1 LATVEPGTL
10 RVIVTVALCIVA
22 NADHAAA
29 QTQAP
34 PRQPDLR
41 QLEAAGLRALEGR
54 HVRIVTDLASSPA
67 VDVLPAVFDA
77 AVPQWAAYFGVP
89 LAELDDAHWQG
100 FLVKDRDVFAS
111 LGLMPA
117 ERPEF
122 LSGYANGAEFWLVEQ
137 PSDYYRRHLVLH
149 EGTHAFMIS
158 QLGGAGA
165 PWYMEGMAELLGT
178 HEWRDG
184 RLQLGVMPAH
194 RDDVPM
200 WGRIKLIREAVEAG
214 EAWPLARVLQVSN
227 RRSMDTSEYAW
238 TWLLASLLDG
248 HPDFQDRF
256 RELHRLAA
264 DRQFN
269 DKFKELFAED
279 WRELNDEWMS
289 TVVAVDY
296 GYDISL
302 MAIGEAE
309 TAPVESAS
317 RRSRIT
323 ADRGWQSAGW
333 LLRGGQSYRISASG
347 RYQLIRDGET
357 WPCEPGGVTLEYYD
371 GRPAGVLLGALRY
384 VDPAG
389 GTSSTFATPM
399 AIGLERTITP
409 ERDAV
414 LYVRVNDDPARVSSN
429 RGDLNVRI
437 ESARDGFPHLA
448 PGQ

>member
-1 LATVEPGTL
+1 MGPSATL
-10 RVIVTVALCIVA
+10 RRAARRFAASLVAALCLVA
-22 NADHAAA
+22 HANPSAA
-29 QTQAP
+29 QTPAP
-34 PRQPDLR
+34 TRQLDVR
-41 QLEAAGLRALEGR
+41 QLEAAGLRVLEGR

-67 VDVLPAVFDA
+67 VDELPAVFDA
-77 AVPQWAAYFGVP
+77 AVPQWAEYFDVP
-89 LAELDDAHWQG
+89 PARLSDAHWQG
-100 FLVKDRDVFAS
+100 FLVKERSTFAA

-122 LSGYANGAEFWLVEQ
+122 LSGYANGWEFWLVEQ

-149 EGTHAFMIS
+149 EGTHAFMIT
-158 QLGGAGA
+158 QLSGAGA

-178 HEWRDG
+178 HTWRDG
-184 RLQLGVMPAH
+184 RLQLGAMPAH
-194 RDDVPM
+194 RNDVPM

-214 EAWPLARVLQVSN
+214 EAWPLARVLQVNN
-227 RRSMDTSEYAW
+227 RRSMDTNEYAW

-256 RELHRLAA
+256 RALRGLAA
-264 DRQFN
+264 DRGFN
-269 DKFKELFAED
+269 DKFKALFADD

-296 GYDISL
+296 GYDISG
-302 MAIGEAE
+302 MAIAEAE

-333 LLRGGQSYRISASG
+333 MLRGGDSYRVSASG
-347 RYQLIRDGET
+347 RYQLVRDGEA

-371 GRPAGVLLGALRY
+371 GRPVGVLLGALRY
-384 VDPAG
+384 VEPTG
-389 GTSSTFATPM
+389 GASSTFARPM
-399 AIGLERTITP
+399 LIGLERTITS

-414 LYVRVNDDPARVSSN
+414 LYVRVNDAPARVGGN
-429 RGDLNVRI
+429 RGDLDVRI
-437 ESARDGFPHLA
+437 DSVRD
-448 PGQ
+448 

>member
-1 LATVEPGTL
+1 MRRFVASLAAAFCGLVL
-10 RVIVTVALCIVA
+10 AS
-22 NADHAAA
+22 DAAA
-29 QTQAP
+29 QSP
-34 PRQPDLR
+34 PARRLDVR
-41 QLEAAGLRALEGR
+41 QLEAAGLRVLEGR
-54 HVRIVTDLASSPA
+54 HVRIVTDLPSSPA
-67 VDVLPAVFDA
+67 VDEMPAVFDS
-77 AVPQWAAYFGVP
+77 AVPQWAAYFDVP
-89 LAELDDAHWQG
+89 PAQLNDAHWQG
-100 FLVKDRDVFAS
+100 FLVKDRDAFAA

-122 LSGYANGAEFWLVEQ
+122 LSGYANGSEFWLVEQ
-137 PSDYYRRHLVLH
+137 PSDYYRRHLMLH

-158 QLGGAGA
+158 LLGGAGA

-194 RDDVPM
+194 RDEVPM
-200 WGRIKLIREAVEAG
+200 WGRIKLIREAVDSG
-214 EAWPLARVLQVSN
+214 QAWPLARVLQVNNS
-227 RRSMDTSEYAW
+227 RSMDTSEYAW
-238 TWLLASLLDG
+238 TWLLATLLDG

-256 RELHRLAA
+256 RELRGLAA

-269 DKFKELFAED
+269 EKFKALFADD

-296 GYDISL
+296 GYDIPK
-302 MAIGEAE
+302 MAIAEGE

-333 LLRGGQSYRISASG
+333 LLRGGQSYRVSASR
-347 RYQLIRDGET
+347 RYHLVREGET

-384 VDPAG
+384 VEPGDGAP
-389 GTSSTFATPM
+389 STFARPM
-399 AIGLERTITP
+399 LVGLERTITP

-414 LYVRVNDDPARVSSN
+414 LYVRVNDEPARVGGN
-429 RGDLNVRI
+429 RGDLDVRI
-437 ESARDGFPHLA
+437 EEVA
-448 PGQ
+448 P

>member
-1 LATVEPGTL
+1 MAQSTTLGRAVRRLA
-10 RVIVTVALCIVA
+10 ALLAATSC
-22 NADHAAA
+22 AAA
-29 QTQAP
+29 LTSSAVAQSP
-34 PRQPDLR
+34 PARALDLR
-41 QLEAAGLRALEGR
+41 QLEAAGLRVLEGR
-54 HVRIVTDLASSPA
+54 HVRIVTDLPSSAA
-67 VDVLPAVFDA
+67 VDELPAVFDA
-77 AVPQWAAYFGVP
+77 AVPQWAAYFDVP
-89 LAELDDAHWQG
+89 MARLNDAHWQG
-100 FLVKDRDVFAS
+100 FLVKDRATFAA

-122 LSGYANGAEFWLVEQ
+122 LTGYANGAEFWLIEQ

-149 EGTHAFMIS
+149 EGTHAFMVS

-200 WGRIKLIREAVEAG
+200 WGRIKLIREAVDAG
-214 EAWPLARVLQVSN
+214 RAWPLARVLQVNNS
-227 RRSMDTSEYAW
+227 RSMDTSEYAW

-256 RELHRLAA
+256 RELRGLAA
-264 DRQFN
+264 DRQFAE
-269 DKFKELFAED
+269 KFRTLFADD

-289 TVVAVDY
+289 AVVAVDY
-296 GYDISL
+296 GYDIPR
-302 MAIGEAE
+302 MAIVETE

-333 LLRGGQSYRISASG
+333 LLRGGQSYRVSASG
-347 RYQLIRDGET
+347 RYQLVRDGET

-384 VDPAG
+384 VDVAG
-389 GTSSTFATPM
+389 GASSTFSNPM
-399 AIGLERTITP
+399 AIGLQRTITA

-414 LYVRVNDDPARVSSN
+414 LYVRVNDDPARVSGN
-429 RGDLNVRI
+429 RGDLDVRI
-437 ESARDGFPHLA
+437 ESVRE
-448 PGQ
+448 